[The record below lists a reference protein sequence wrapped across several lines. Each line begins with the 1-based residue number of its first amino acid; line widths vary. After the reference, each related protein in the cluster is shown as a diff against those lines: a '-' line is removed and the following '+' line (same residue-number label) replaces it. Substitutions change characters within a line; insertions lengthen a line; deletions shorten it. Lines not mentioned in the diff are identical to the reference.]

1 MQYRFLG
8 KARLKVSAIGFG
20 CPTFQGKLSD
30 ADAKRDIAIIHRAI
44 DLGVNFIDTADHNDG
59 NNEQLLAK
67 ALKGKRGQV
76 VLTSKFG
83 NLRGQPWPW
92 AKGRDV
98 DGRPEYVAKA
108 CEASLRRLQTDY
120 LDLYYLHRVDPN
132 VPIEDT
138 IGAMTKLV
146 EQGKIRHIGLSEA
159 GPQTIRRANVVY
171 PMTAVQSE
179 YSLWTRDYEFDTI
192 PAVKELGIGF
202 VSYYALGR
210 GFFAGSIKALSDLGE
225 KDGRRKAPRFSADNF
240 AHNRRLL
247 DALEEIAATK
257 KIKLAQLSLAWVLHQ
272 GESFVPI
279 PGTRQIQHLEE
290 NVRAS
295 EIVLSPA
302 ELSAIDNLFPQKGAA
317 AGARHDYDRSRELN
331 I

>member
-8 KARLKVSAIGFG
+8 TARLKVSAIGFG
-20 CPTFQGKLSD
+20 CPTFQGKLID
-30 ADAKRDIAIIHRAI
+30 ADKKRDIAVIHRAI
-44 DLGVNFIDTADHNDG
+44 DLGVNFVDTADHNDG
-59 NNEQLLAK
+59 NNEELLAE
-67 ALKGKRGQV
+67 ALKGKRSQV

-108 CEASLRRLQTDY
+108 CEASLRRLETDY
-120 LDLYYLHRVDPN
+120 LDLYYLHRVDPK

-146 EQGKIRHIGLSEA
+146 EQGKIGHIGLSEA
-159 GPQTIRRANVVY
+159 GPQTIRRANAIH
-171 PMTAVQSE
+171 PITAVQSE
-179 YSLWTRDYEFDTI
+179 YSLWTRDYEVDTI
-192 PAVKELGIGF
+192 PVVKELGIGF

-225 KDGRRKAPRFSADNF
+225 KDGRRKAPRFSAENF

-247 DALEEIAATK
+247 DALEKIAATK
-257 KIKLAQLSLAWVLHQ
+257 KITLAQLSLVWILYQ
-272 GESFVPI
+272 GENFVPI

-290 NVRAS
+290 NIRAS

-302 ELSAIDNLFPQKGAA
+302 ELSAIDNLFPQRGAA